1 MICHLKHTLFS
12 REALYWSRVL
22 FTWKQIMS
30 AASLGDQP
38 KLSVAPSGGSGRDG
52 LGMGSRLQ
60 APPEDEEEDEGI
72 QSDEEEV
79 QLQTT

>member
-1 MICHLKHTLFS
+1 
-12 REALYWSRVL
+12 
-22 FTWKQIMS
+22 MS

>member
-1 MICHLKHTLFS
+1 
-12 REALYWSRVL
+12 
-22 FTWKQIMS
+22 MS

-79 QLQTT
+79 QLLYRQQIPPPSQPCILQQILLHDAGSGCS